1 MQAVIF
7 SIIGPWHNRLLAQ
20 CCQLVAECGG
30 RMGDSRL
37 MRTADQAV
45 LSLQVLGAWDV
56 IAKIEHALPR
66 LAQQTGAQVIVTRT
80 DNKQDTHGS
89 GFLPYLVEA
98 IVPAETDVIPH
109 LVGFFDEQQVDIVE
123 LQSHRYLNPQT
134 QTVLL
139 AFSFMV
145 HIPIAASLVLLRNE
159 FIDLCDALN
168 IDAMLSPLR

>member
-7 SIIGPWHNRLLAQ
+7 SVIGPWHSHLLAQ
-20 CCQLVAECGG
+20 CCQLVAESGG

-56 IAKIEHALPR
+56 LAKIERALSR
-66 LAQQTGAQVIVTRT
+66 LAQQTEAQVIVTRT
-80 DNKQDTHGS
+80 DTTEAVNAS

-109 LVGFFDEQQVDIVE
+109 LVAFFHEQQVDIVE

-134 QTVLL
+134 QTILL

-145 HIPIAASLVLLRNE
+145 HIPITASLVLLRNE